1 MPSRAS
7 ITHTLG
13 FQIEQHRR
21 AVVQLQAM
29 SADFG
34 RQADSLDREIRI
46 EEAHA
51 NNHDPSHF
59 AYPTYAKAA
68 IRRRDNLRHSSN
80 ELKAQLDAVKKALAE
95 TELAAVRLL
104 DASQTVEI
112 HATSAAMEASEL
124 NCDPHHAE
132 LV

>member
-1 MPSRAS
+1 M
-7 ITHTLG
+7 I
-13 FQIEQHRR
+13 
-21 AVVQLQAM
+21 
-29 SADFG
+29 ADFG

-46 EEAHA
+46 EEDRA

-95 TELAAVRLL
+95 AELEAARLL
-104 DASQTVEI
+104 DASQIVEM
-112 HATSAAMEASEL
+112 HATSAAMEA
-124 NCDPHHAE
+124 
-132 LV
+132 

>member
-1 MPSRAS
+1 MSSRAS

-13 FQIEQHRR
+13 FQIERHRG

-29 SADFG
+29 IADFG

-46 EEAHA
+46 EEDRA

-68 IRRRDNLRHSSN
+68 LRRRDNLRHSSN

-95 TELAAVRLL
+95 AELAAVRLL
-104 DASQTVEI
+104 DASQTVEM
-112 HATSAAMEASEL
+112 HATSAAMEASESIAIS
-124 NCDPHHAE
+124 NHAE

>member
-1 MPSRAS
+1 
-7 ITHTLG
+7 
-13 FQIEQHRR
+13 
-21 AVVQLQAM
+21 M

-104 DASQTVEI
+104 DASQTVEM
-112 HATSAAMEASEL
+112 HATSTAMEASAL
-124 NCDPHHAE
+124 NCDQHHAE

>member
-68 IRRRDNLRHSSN
+68 LRRRDNLRHSSN

-95 TELAAVRLL
+95 AEPAAVRLL
-104 DASQTVEI
+104 DASQTVEM
-112 HATSAAMEASEL
+112 HATSIAMEASAL
-124 NCDPHHAE
+124 NCDQHHAE

>member
-104 DASQTVEI
+104 DASQTVEM
-112 HATSAAMEASEL
+112 HATAAAMEASEL
-124 NCDPHHAE
+124 NCDQHHAE

>member
-1 MPSRAS
+1 MSSRAS
-7 ITHTLG
+7 IAHTLG

-29 SADFG
+29 IADFG

-46 EEAHA
+46 EENRA
-51 NNHDPSHF
+51 NNRDPSHF

-80 ELKAQLDAVKKALAE
+80 ELKAQLDAVKKALAAA
-95 TELAAVRLL
+95 ELDAVRLL
-104 DASQTVEI
+104 DPSQTVEMQ
-112 HATSAAMEASEL
+112 ATSAAMEALEL
-124 NCDPHHAE
+124 NCNQHHVE
-132 LV
+132 HV

>member
-1 MPSRAS
+1 MSSHAS
-7 ITHTLG
+7 IAHTLG

-104 DASQTVEI
+104 DASQTVEM

>member
-1 MPSRAS
+1 MSSRAS
-7 ITHTLG
+7 IAHTFG

-21 AVVQLQAM
+21 AVVQLQTM
-29 SADFG
+29 ITDFG

-46 EEAHA
+46 EEDRA

-68 IRRRDNLRHSSN
+68 LRRRDNLRHSSN

-104 DASQTVEI
+104 DASQTVEM
-112 HATSAAMEASEL
+112 HATRWKPQIAALA
-124 NCDPHHAE
+124 
-132 LV
+132 

>member
-1 MPSRAS
+1 
-7 ITHTLG
+7 
-13 FQIEQHRR
+13 
-21 AVVQLQAM
+21 M

-68 IRRRDNLRHSSN
+68 LRRRDNLRHSSN
-80 ELKAQLDAVKKALAE
+80 ETKAQLDAVKKALAE
-95 TELAAVRLL
+95 
-104 DASQTVEI
+104 
-112 HATSAAMEASEL
+112 
-124 NCDPHHAE
+124 AE
-132 LV
+132 LEAAPLASNPDC

>member
-68 IRRRDNLRHSSN
+68 LRRRDNLRHSFN

-95 TELAAVRLL
+95 AELAAVRLL

-112 HATSAAMEASEL
+112 HATSAAMEASESIAIS
-124 NCDPHHAE
+124 NHAE

>member
-1 MPSRAS
+1 MSSHAS
-7 ITHTLG
+7 IAHTLG

-59 AYPTYAKAA
+59 AYPTYAKGA

>member
-1 MPSRAS
+1 MSPRAS
-7 ITHTLG
+7 TAHTLG

-29 SADFG
+29 IADFG

-46 EEAHA
+46 EETRA
-51 NNHDPSHF
+51 NNRDPSHF

-80 ELKAQLDAVKKALAE
+80 ELKAQLDAVKKALAAA
-95 TELAAVRLL
+95 ELDAVRLL
-104 DASQTVEI
+104 DPSQIVEM
-112 HATSAAMEASEL
+112 HATSAAIEALEL
-124 NCDPHHAE
+124 NCNQRHVE

>member
-95 TELAAVRLL
+95 AEPAAVRLL

>member
-1 MPSRAS
+1 MSSRAS
-7 ITHTLG
+7 IAHTLG

-21 AVVQLQAM
+21 TVVQLQAM
-29 SADFG
+29 IADFG

-68 IRRRDNLRHSSN
+68 LRRRDNLRHSSN
-80 ELKAQLDAVKKALAE
+80 ELKAQLDTVKKALAAA
-95 TELAAVRLL
+95 ELEAVRLL
-104 DASQTVEI
+104 DPSQTVEM

>member
-1 MPSRAS
+1 MSSRAT
-7 ITHTLG
+7 IAQTLG

-29 SADFG
+29 IADFG

-46 EEAHA
+46 EEARA
-51 NNHDPSHF
+51 NNRDPSHF
-59 AYPTYAKAA
+59 AYPTYAKAT

-80 ELKAQLDAVKKALAE
+80 ELKAQLDAVKKALAAA
-95 TELAAVRLL
+95 ELDAVRLL
-104 DASQTVEI
+104 DPSQIVEM
-112 HATSAAMEASEL
+112 HATSAAMEALEL
-124 NCDPHHAE
+124 NCNQHHVE